1 MLFSFFCAMLIQSR
15 NEMSGLMSKN
25 LRASL
30 CALLAAFFWGSTFV
44 AQDLAAKTVGPFTYT
59 ASRSWVGAFLL
70 LILSLLLRKK
80 TAIPT
85 NHRSTYRRDLLLG
98 GLACGAAM
106 TIAANLQQAG
116 IGDTDPGKAGFI
128 TSLYVVLVPIFG
140 LFCHRRASIVV
151 WISTAIAL
159 VGLYLLCVTE
169 TLTIQFS
176 DLLILLCA
184 VFFAVQ
190 ILLIDRLP
198 HIHGMH
204 LCCVQLFV
212 VAAVSTVLA
221 LVFERPTL
229 SQIFDAW
236 GPILYSAVFSSALA
250 YTLQIVAQKDSN
262 PTVITLLLCLE
273 SVFAVLCDLVIL
285 GNIPSIREAIGCLLM
300 FGAVILANLPI
311 PCKKRR
317 GCEQVQ

>member
-1 MLFSFFCAMLIQSR
+1 MIRL
-15 NEMSGLMSKN
+15 SKN
-25 LRASL
+25 LRASI

-44 AQDLAAKTVGPFTYT
+44 AQDIAAETIGPFTYS
-59 ASRSWVGAFLL
+59 AGRSWVGAFLL
-70 LILSLLLRKK
+70 LIVSLLFRKK
-80 TAIPT
+80 TVIPAD
-85 NHRSTYRRDLLLG
+85 HKATYRRDLLLG
-98 GLACGAAM
+98 GLACGSAM

-140 LFCHRRASIVV
+140 LFCRRRASLTV

-159 VGLYLLCVTE
+159 VGLYLLCVSE
-169 TLTIQFS
+169 AFTIQSS

-212 VAAVSTVLA
+212 VAIVSTVLA
-221 LVFERPTL
+221 AVFERPSMSL
-229 SQIFDAW
+229 ILGAW
-236 GPILYSAVFSSALA
+236 GPILYSAVFSSAIA

-273 SVFAVLCDLVIL
+273 SVFAVLCDLVVL
-285 GNIPSIREAIGCLLM
+285 NNVPTLREGIGCVLM
-300 FGAVILANLPI
+300 FGAVILANLRTP
-311 PCKKRR
+311 KKKTA
-317 GCEQVQ
+317 

>member
-1 MLFSFFCAMLIQSR
+1 
-15 NEMSGLMSKN
+15 MSKT

-44 AQDLAAKTVGPFTYT
+44 AQDMAAESIGPFTYT
-59 ASRSWVGAFLL
+59 ASRSWIGALL
-70 LILSLLLRKK
+70 LLVLSLLFRKK
-80 TAIPT
+80 TAIPAE
-85 NHRSTYRRDLLLG
+85 HKATYRRDLLLG

-116 IGDTDPGKAGFI
+116 IGDTDAGKAGFI

-140 LFCHRRASIVV
+140 LFCRRRASGIV
-151 WISTAIAL
+151 WISTGIAL
-159 VGLYLLCVTE
+159 IGLYLLCVTE
-169 TLTIQFS
+169 ALTIQFS

-184 VFFAVQ
+184 VFFAIQ

-221 LVFERPTL
+221 LLFETPTMTL
-229 SQIFDAW
+229 IIKAW

-273 SVFAVLCDLVIL
+273 SVFAVLCDLVVL
-285 GNIPSIREAIGCLLM
+285 HNVPTVRESVGCVLM
-300 FGAVILANLPI
+300 FAAVILANLPI
-311 PCKKRR
+311 AQKK
-317 GCEQVQ
+317 GCD

>member
-1 MLFSFFCAMLIQSR
+1 M
-15 NEMSGLMSKN
+15 
-25 LRASL
+25 
-30 CALLAAFFWGSTFV
+30 
-44 AQDLAAKTVGPFTYT
+44 
-59 ASRSWVGAFLL
+59 
-70 LILSLLLRKK
+70 
-80 TAIPT
+80 
-85 NHRSTYRRDLLLG
+85 
-98 GLACGAAM
+98 
-106 TIAANLQQAG
+106 
-116 IGDTDPGKAGFI
+116 
-128 TSLYVVLVPIFG
+128 
-140 LFCHRRASIVV
+140 
-151 WISTAIAL
+151 
-159 VGLYLLCVTE
+159 LCVTE
-169 TLTIQFS
+169 ALTIQSS

-221 LVFERPTL
+221 LVFEKPTMEL
-229 SQIFDAW
+229 ILDAW

-285 GNIPSIREAIGCLLM
+285 SNVPTLRETIGCILM
-300 FGAVILANLPI
+300 FVAVILANLPV
-311 PCKKRR
+311 PHKKHS
-317 GCEQVQ
+317 G

>member
-1 MLFSFFCAMLIQSR
+1 
-15 NEMSGLMSKN
+15 MSKN
-25 LRASL
+25 LRASV

-44 AQDLAAKTVGPFTYT
+44 AQDMASETVGPFTYT
-59 ASRSWVGAFLL
+59 ASRSWVGALL
-70 LILSLLLRKK
+70 LLLLSLLFHKR
-80 TAIPT
+80 TTIPAEQQP
-85 NHRSTYRRDLLLG
+85 RYRRDLLLG

-116 IGDTDPGKAGFI
+116 IGNTDPGKAGFI

-151 WISTAIAL
+151 WFSTAVAL
-159 VGLYLLCVTE
+159 AGLYMLCVTE
-169 TLTIQFS
+169 ALTIQSS

-221 LVFERPTL
+221 LVFEKPTMEL
-229 SQIFDAW
+229 ILDAW

-285 GNIPSIREAIGCLLM
+285 SNVPTLRETIGCILM
-300 FGAVILANLPI
+300 FVAVILANLPV
-311 PCKKRR
+311 PHKKHS
-317 GCEQVQ
+317 G

>member
-1 MLFSFFCAMLIQSR
+1 
-15 NEMSGLMSKN
+15 MSKN
-25 LRASL
+25 VRASI

-44 AQDLAAKTVGPFTYT
+44 AQDIAAQTIGPFTYT
-59 ASRSWVGAFLL
+59 ASRSWMGAFFLL
-70 LILSLLLRKK
+70 ALSLLLRKK
-80 TAIPT
+80 TVIPPE
-85 NHRSTYRRDLLLG
+85 HKATYRRDLLLG

-140 LFCHRRASIVV
+140 LFCHRRASVTV
-151 WISTAIAL
+151 WISIGVAL

-169 TLTIQFS
+169 SLHIQFS

-184 VFFAVQ
+184 IFFALQ
-190 ILLIDRLP
+190 ILIIDRLP
-198 HIHGMH
+198 HLHGMH

-221 LVFERPTL
+221 LIVERPAIITIL
-229 SQIFDAW
+229 QAW
-236 GPILYSAVFSSALA
+236 GPILYSAVFSSAIA

-262 PTVITLLLCLE
+262 PTVISLLLCLE
-273 SVFAVLCDLVIL
+273 SVFAVLCDLVVL
-285 GNIPSIREAIGCLLM
+285 HNRPSPREAIGCVLM
-300 FGAVILANLPI
+300 FGAVILANI
-311 PCKKRR
+311 PFPHKEKRT
-317 GCEQVQ
+317 

>member
-1 MLFSFFCAMLIQSR
+1 
-15 NEMSGLMSKN
+15 MSKN

-44 AQDLAAKTVGPFTYT
+44 AQDIAAQTIGPFTYS
-59 ASRSWVGAFLL
+59 ACRSWMGAFLL
-70 LILSLLLRKK
+70 LTVSLLFRKR
-80 TAIPT
+80 IPIPAE
-85 NHRSTYRRDLLLG
+85 HKRTYRRDLLWG

-116 IGDTDPGKAGFI
+116 IGNDTDAGKAGFI

-140 LFCHRRASIVV
+140 LFCRRRATPMV

-159 VGLYLLCVTE
+159 GGLYLLCVTD
-169 TLTIQFS
+169 TLTIRLG

-190 ILLIDRLP
+190 ILIIDRLP
-198 HIHGMH
+198 HLNGIH
-204 LCCVQLFV
+204 LCCTQLFV
-212 VAAVSTVLA
+212 VAAASTVLA
-221 LVFERPTL
+221 LSFEQPTFPVIL
-229 SQIFDAW
+229 NAW
-236 GPILYSAVFSSALA
+236 GPLLYSAVFSSALA
-250 YTLQIVAQKDSN
+250 YTLQIVAQKDAN

-273 SVFAVLCDLVIL
+273 SVFAVLCDLIVL
-285 GNIPSIREAIGCLLM
+285 GNSPSVREWIGCVLM

-311 PCKKRR
+311 SQSKRAS
-317 GCEQVQ
+317 

>member
-1 MLFSFFCAMLIQSR
+1 MLFPQNCDTVEQSY
-15 NEMSGLMSKN
+15 NETSGFVSKN

-44 AQDLAAKTVGPFTYT
+44 AQDIASQTLGPFTYS
-59 ASRSWVGAFLL
+59 ACRSWLGGLL
-70 LILSLLLRKK
+70 LLAVSLLFRKK
-80 TAIPT
+80 ITIPT
-85 NHRSTYRRDLLLG
+85 EHKRNYRRDLLWG

-116 IGDTDPGKAGFI
+116 IVNNTDAGKAGFI

-140 LFCHRRASIVV
+140 LFCRRRATLTV

-159 VGLYLLCVTE
+159 AGLYLLCVTDA
-169 TLTIQFS
+169 LTIQLG

-184 VFFAVQ
+184 AFFAIQ
-190 ILLIDRLP
+190 ILIIDRLP
-198 HIHGMH
+198 HLNGIH

-212 VAAVSTVLA
+212 VATVSTVLA
-221 LVFERPTL
+221 LIFEHSTFSVIL
-229 SQIFDAW
+229 NAW
-236 GPILYSAVFSSALA
+236 GPLLYSAVFSSALA

-262 PTVITLLLCLE
+262 PTVISLLLCLE

-285 GNIPSIREAIGCLLM
+285 GNAPSAREWIGCVLM
-300 FGAVILANLPI
+300 FGAVILANLPVSQS
-311 PCKKRR
+311 KRAS
-317 GCEQVQ
+317 

>member
-1 MLFSFFCAMLIQSR
+1 
-15 NEMSGLMSKN
+15 MSKN
-25 LRASL
+25 LRASV

-44 AQDLAAKTVGPFTYT
+44 AQDMASETVGPFTYT
-59 ASRSWVGAFLL
+59 ASRSWVGALL
-70 LILSLLLRKK
+70 LLLLSLLFRKK
-80 TAIPT
+80 TTIPAEQQP
-85 NHRSTYRRDLLLG
+85 RYRRDLLLG

-116 IGDTDPGKAGFI
+116 IGNTDPGKAGFI

-151 WISTAIAL
+151 WFSTAIAL
-159 VGLYLLCVTE
+159 TGLYMLCVTE
-169 TLTIQFS
+169 ALTIQSS

-221 LVFERPTL
+221 LVFEKPTMEL
-229 SQIFDAW
+229 ILDAW

-285 GNIPSIREAIGCLLM
+285 SNVPTLRETIGCILM
-300 FGAVILANLPI
+300 FVAVILANLPV
-311 PCKKRR
+311 PHKKHS
-317 GCEQVQ
+317 G

>member
-1 MLFSFFCAMLIQSR
+1 
-15 NEMSGLMSKN
+15 MSKN
-25 LRASL
+25 LRASV

-44 AQDLAAKTVGPFTYT
+44 AQDMAAEAIGPFTYS
-59 ASRSWVGAFLL
+59 ASRSWVGGFLL
-70 LILSLLLRKK
+70 LFLSLLLRKRTVIAK
-80 TAIPT
+80 EHKA
-85 NHRSTYRRDLLLG
+85 HYRRDLLLG

-116 IGDTDPGKAGFI
+116 IGNTDPGKAGFI

-140 LFCHRRASIVV
+140 LFCRRRASVVV

-159 VGLYLLCVTE
+159 AGLYLLCVTE
-169 TLTIQFS
+169 SLTIQFS

-184 VFFAVQ
+184 VFFAIQ

-212 VAAVSTVLA
+212 VAVVSTVLA
-221 LVFERPTL
+221 LIVEKPTMA
-229 SQIFDAW
+229 QIFSVW
-236 GPILYSAVFSSALA
+236 GPILYSAVFSSAIA

-285 GNIPSIREAIGCLLM
+285 GNVPTLREGIGCVLM
-300 FGAVILANLPI
+300 FAAVILANLPFS
-311 PCKKRR
+311 PKKKA
-317 GCEQVQ
+317 

>member
-1 MLFSFFCAMLIQSR
+1 
-15 NEMSGLMSKN
+15 MSKN
-25 LRASL
+25 LRASI

-44 AQDLAAKTVGPFTYT
+44 AQDIAAETIGPFTYS
-59 ASRSWVGAFLL
+59 AGRSWVGAFLL
-70 LILSLLLRKK
+70 LIVSLLFRKK
-80 TAIPT
+80 TLIPDE
-85 NHRSTYRRDLLLG
+85 HKASYRRDLLLG

-106 TIAANLQQAG
+106 TIAGNLQQAG

-140 LFCHRRASIVV
+140 LFCRRRASLTV

-159 VGLYLLCVTE
+159 VGLYLLCVSE
-169 TLTIQFS
+169 AFTIQSS

-198 HIHGMH
+198 HIHGIH

-212 VAAVSTVLA
+212 VAIVSTVLA
-221 LVFERPTL
+221 VVFERPSMSL
-229 SQIFDAW
+229 ILGAW
-236 GPILYSAVFSSALA
+236 GPILYSAVFSSAIA

-273 SVFAVLCDLVIL
+273 SVFAVLCDLVVL
-285 GNIPSIREAIGCLLM
+285 HNVPTLREGIGCVLM
-300 FGAVILANLPI
+300 FGAVILANLPT
-311 PCKKRR
+311 PKKKA
-317 GCEQVQ
+317 V